1 MFEVNTA
8 SGEIKLSRGDTG
20 SVVFQATGYTFAA
33 EDRALFTMKSAD
45 GTVVKQSA
53 YEIEDG
59 AFTVGFANAETDY
72 QAPGSDTYDVR
83 YVINP
88 YYDSEG
94 KIIDGD
100 QVITP
105 KTPRTVILLST
116 VGQI

>member
-1 MFEVNTA
+1 MQINFTGMLKIPRTLVEKGLDSVN
-8 SGEIKLSRGDTG
+8 D
-20 SVVFQATGYTFAA
+20 
-33 EDRALFTMKSAD
+33 
-45 GTVVKQSA
+45 
-53 YEIEDG
+53 
-59 AFTVGFANAETDY
+59 FANAETDY
-72 QAPGSDTYDVR
+72 LAPGSYTYDVR

-94 KIIDGD
+94 KIVDGD